1 MTDELK
7 VGLNKCLSAKR
18 KCMQKVDIRCPRN
31 LCLTSVQCQQR
42 AFVRVSYYEH
52 WLTDCTDRGINAS
65 RTSQWRTTMMRSSHA
80 LVCVHRRRRTFRKGI
95 YLHYVNEEWVRRS
108 FSQARRSP
116 FLRERGKKSQD
127 GDLLG
132 SCLTPTHKNG
142 NVRTN
147 GASKQTA
154 PINYRCATNYQPV
167 YCGVLEEE
175 REESTYFLV
184 CVCSLNAHYSTF
196 PERTATA
203 QHFCWNQGTRYQTVA
218 ECISREGKIC
228 TGRKIN
234 LEAATRH

>member
-142 NVRTN
+142 NVRTEQ
-147 GASKQTA
+147 ADRAHKL
-154 PINYRCATNYQPV
+154 PV
-167 YCGVLEEE
+167 CDQLPTSVLWCFGGRE
-175 REESTYFLV
+175 RGKHIFSCVRLLV
-184 CVCSLNAHYSTF
+184 KRSLLHFSRENRDRSTF
-196 PERTATA
+196 LLEPRDEIPNCGRM
-203 QHFCWNQGTRYQTVA
+203 HIQG
-218 ECISREGKIC
+218 G
-228 TGRKIN
+228 
-234 LEAATRH
+234 